1 MDTNDKTV
9 SQSPSPPVAAPAPA
23 TSALDAQLKAL
34 QVEEAQLRVEKARSA
49 KGHEAR
55 ENALKLRQLEAQV
68 RSAELDLAKRERE
81 AEREKANHDEHMVY
95 TLWDAVST
103 ETMKAA
109 MTDLGRWSRRFPGKP
124 LTLMLNSPGGAV
136 VHGLALYDFVLK
148 LRADGHH
155 VTVIVLGQAAS
166 MGGILLQAG
175 DKRIVGANSR
185 VLIHEVSAGT
195 QGNIQSMTDAV
206 AESQNLWSRLVRL
219 LARRSSLSEAQIRS
233 RALRKDWWL
242 DAHETVALG
251 FADELLAT
259 PDLPETMAPKALK
272 AAVAPSPRG
281 RRRRRNKK
289 N

>member
-1 MDTNDKTV
+1 MDNNDKNLP
-9 SQSPSPPVAAPAPA
+9 QSPAPA
-23 TSALDAQLKAL
+23 VTTPATSNLDAQLKAL
-34 QVEEAQLRVEKARSA
+34 QLEEAQLRVEKARNA

-68 RSAELDLAKRERE
+68 RAAELDVAKRERE
-81 AEREKANHDEHMVY
+81 AEREKASHDEHMVY
-95 TLWDAVST
+95 TLWDAVT
-103 ETMKAA
+103 TDTMKAA

-185 VLIHEVSAGT
+185 VLIREVSAGT
-195 QGNIQSMTDAV
+195 QGNIQSMSDAV
-206 AESQNLWSRLVRL
+206 IESQNLWSRLVRL

-259 PDLPETMAPKALK
+259 PDLPETIAPKAQVSAL
-272 AAVAPSPRG
+272 PSRS
-281 RRRRRNKK
+281 RRRRNKK
-289 N
+289 NKQNQ